1 MVLGIA
7 QLLTVALQHQDK
19 DTFND
24 KEEESLPP
32 ETKLRTLSFGCP
44 PVFTSPHLVSMHN
57 ILDVLHHND
66 GISGISLRGLS
77 KLHQRKR
84 GLAKMKLHRRTLFRM
99 ALGKK
104 NKTDGALSVPEEED
118 LQNIGEDL
126 DGQEDLLSDEQE
138 DVGGV
143 EDNEGLKDP
152 PIEKGNERNEGRTHS
167 ENESH
172 KPAKQTKDDFK
183 PEAEVQTEEV
193 DDVDGEAVRPR
204 RQSLLA
210 QMATTLNI
218 DPNHPSQPSINAILS
233 QRDPGPSSTL
243 EKEPK
248 GEDINGG
255 KNSGIKR
262 KESSLSESFLASLAS
277 LRSEP
282 VTPGETLFLFAITMV
297 HHQHRPGLWSRV
309 EGFLSD
315 LPDSPY
321 PKVCRQN
328 QGPTNRSNTLQPAIR
343 CPLFTDWQAW

>member
-1 MVLGIA
+1 MVQGIA

-84 GLAKMKLHRRTLFRM
+84 GLAKMKLHRRTLVRM
-99 ALGKK
+99 ALGKE
-104 NKTDGALSVPEEED
+104 NKTDGALSVHEEED
-118 LQNIGEDL
+118 LQDIGEDL

-138 DVGGV
+138 DEGGV

-152 PIEKGNERNEGRTHS
+152 SIEKGNECRTHS

-172 KPAKQTKDDFK
+172 KPAEHACK
-183 PEAEVQTEEV
+183 PKAEVQTEEV
-193 DDVDGEAVRPR
+193 DDIDGAAVRPR

-210 QMATTLNI
+210 QMAATLNI
-218 DPNHPSQPSINAILS
+218 DPNHPSQPAINAILS
-233 QRDPGPSSTL
+233 NSDPKPSSQL

-248 GEDINGG
+248 GEDFNGG

-282 VTPGETLFLFAITMV
+282 VTPGETLFLIQDVFLLSSWFTINIVQAFG
-297 HHQHRPGLWSRV
+297 RGLR
-309 EGFLSD
+309 GF
-315 LPDSPY
+315 
-321 PKVCRQN
+321 
-328 QGPTNRSNTLQPAIR
+328 
-343 CPLFTDWQAW
+343 

>member
-1 MVLGIA
+1 MILGIA
-7 QLLTVALQHQDK
+7 QLLTVALQHQGK

-84 GLAKMKLHRRTLFRM
+84 GLAKMKLHRRTLVRM

-104 NKTDGALSVPEEED
+104 NKTNGALSVPEEEY
-118 LQNIGEDL
+118 LQDIGEAL
-126 DGQEDLLSDEQE
+126 DGQDDSLSDEQE

-152 PIEKGNERNEGRTHS
+152 SIEKGKGNNRNESRTHS

-172 KPAKQTKDDFK
+172 KPAEQTKDDFK
-183 PEAEVQTEEV
+183 PKAEVQTEEV
-193 DDVDGEAVRPR
+193 DDVDGAAVRPR

-210 QMATTLNI
+210 QMAATLNI

-233 QRDPGPSSTL
+233 HRDPEPSSTL

-248 GEDINGG
+248 GEDFNGG
-255 KNSGIKR
+255 KNSCIKR
-262 KESSLSESFLASLAS
+262 KESSFSESFLASLAS

-282 VTPGETLFLFAITMV
+282 VTPGETLFLIQDVFLLSPWFTINIVQAFG
-297 HHQHRPGLWSRV
+297 RGLR
-309 EGFLSD
+309 GF
-315 LPDSPY
+315 
-321 PKVCRQN
+321 
-328 QGPTNRSNTLQPAIR
+328 
-343 CPLFTDWQAW
+343 